1 MKLAFADIRNMTISP
16 LNMHFGRPKP
26 DTSDI
31 AGSIRQRGILL
42 TMLVRETLKD
52 GAVVEGHY
60 EVVAGARR
68 LYAAQDALA
77 AGIEID
83 PAPVGILDPG
93 DDAAAIEA
101 SLIENLQ
108 RLPPDEVSCWETFVK
123 LIKEG
128 RTPEQIGA
136 TFTMSDTVVRRTL
149 ALGNLLPRLRN
160 LYRREEIDV
169 ASIRFLTLA
178 SKTQQKAWL
187 ALFDDP
193 AERAP
198 TGHQLK
204 TWLFGGGAIPT
215 SVALFSLDDYPGQIK
230 ADLFG
235 EESYFADVEVF
246 WAAQNAAIAARRD
259 ALLAEGW
266 SAVEVMEQGAIF
278 QSWNHTRWPKDQGG
292 KVFIA
297 VTARGEVTVHQGW
310 LTHQAATRAARAQV
324 EGEGTDIP
332 RTERGEVT
340 SAAQAYIDLHRHAAV
355 RLALAEHPK
364 IALRLLVA
372 HLIAGG
378 PYVQVE
384 ADPRRAPGQAVADS
398 VQASPAL
405 ALFEAKRAGA
415 RKLLGDDGETG
426 QALVGRRRKGGAAAI
441 FARLLALDDAQVLEV
456 AAVVMGEALASGGV
470 EVEAA
475 GAFLQVEIGATWTPD
490 ETFLEL
496 IKDREALNAMLKEV
510 GGRKVADGNVGE
522 KLKTQRGILRN
533 FLEGSDG
540 RPEVKGWTPK
550 WMSFPASGYTKKPF
564 PTGDR
569 GKTALALL
577 RKTRPGKAA
586 QPAPVA
592 PIQAPDPSGVT
603 VQ

>member
-1 MKLAFADIRNMTISP
+1 MKLAFADVRNMTISP
-16 LNMHFGRPKP
+16 LNMHYGRPKP

-31 AGSIRQRGILL
+31 AGSIRQRGVLL
-42 TMLVRETLKD
+42 TMLVRETMQD

-136 TFTMSDTVVRRTL
+136 TFSMSDTVVRRTL

-160 LYRREEIDV
+160 LYRGEEIDV
-169 ASIRFLTLA
+169 ATVRSLTLA
-178 SKTQQKAWL
+178 SKSQQKAWL
-187 ALFDDP
+187 ALLDDP

-198 TGHQLK
+198 TGFQLK

-215 SVALFSLDDYPGQIK
+215 SVALFSLDDYAGSIK
-230 ADLFG
+230 ADLFV
-235 EESYFADVEVF
+235 EESYFADTEVF

-266 SAVEVMEQGAIF
+266 GGVEVLEPGRLF
-278 QSWNHTRWPKDQGG
+278 ESWSHTRVAKDKGG

-310 LTHQAATRAARAQV
+310 LSHQAAKRALRAGTEGEASEPARA
-324 EGEGTDIP
+324 
-332 RTERGEVT
+332 ERGEVT
-340 SAAQAYIDLHRHAAV
+340 STAQAYIDLHRHGAV

-364 IALRLLVA
+364 VALRLLIA
-372 HLIAGG
+372 HAVAGG
-378 PYVQVE
+378 PYVSVE

-398 VQASPAL
+398 VEASPAQ
-405 ALFEAKRAGA
+405 ALFEAKRAA
-415 RKLLGDDGETG
+415 AHKLLGDDSGAGRTLTG
-426 QALVGRRRKGGAAAI
+426 QRCMGGASAI
-441 FARLLALDDAQVLEV
+441 FAKLLALDDDQVMAI
-456 AAVVMGEALASGGV
+456 AAVVMGEALATGGV

-475 GAFLQVEIGATWTPD
+475 GAVLQVDIGATWTPD

-540 RPEVKGWTPK
+540 RPQAKAWTPR
-550 WMSFPASGYTKKPF
+550 WMSFPASGYTRKPF

-569 GKTALALL
+569 GRAAAALL
-577 RKTRPGKAA
+577 RKSRLGKAA
-586 QPAPVA
+586 EPAPVA
-592 PIQAPDPSGVT
+592 PVQAPADPGLSL
-603 VQ
+603 Q